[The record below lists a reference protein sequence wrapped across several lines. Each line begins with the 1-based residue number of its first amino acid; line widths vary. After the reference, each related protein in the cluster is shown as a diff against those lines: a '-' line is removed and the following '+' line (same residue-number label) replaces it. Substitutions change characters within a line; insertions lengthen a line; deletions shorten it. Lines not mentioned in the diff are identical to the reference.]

1 MWNGI
6 TGMDLPFQ
14 FIVEYDSVESY
25 HLIVVYVDDLLNDL
39 RISGYGV
46 YTVSTKSEPI
56 FLL

>member
-1 MWNGI
+1 MVSLEWTCLSNSLWSTTVWNLI
-6 TGMDLPFQ
+6 TF
-14 FIVEYDSVESY
+14 
-25 HLIVVYVDDLLNDL
+25 VVYVDDLLNDL